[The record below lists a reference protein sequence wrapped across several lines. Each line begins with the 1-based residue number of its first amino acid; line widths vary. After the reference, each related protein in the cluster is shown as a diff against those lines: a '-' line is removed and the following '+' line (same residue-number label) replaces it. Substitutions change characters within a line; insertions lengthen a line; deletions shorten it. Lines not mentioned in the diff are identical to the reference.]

1 MGKQRL
7 IWADSLKGILIVL
20 VVLGHA
26 IQGVYG
32 EDVES
37 NRIWNIIY
45 SFHMPAFFA
54 ISGYFVKPIFGGG
67 NFTVMDCN
75 YSFGSRF

>member
-54 ISGYFVKPIFGGG
+54 ISGFFVKPVWGG
-67 NFTVMDCN
+67 V
-75 YSFGSRF
+75 